1 MTSSSNRWDE
11 SDEFK
16 GEKIYESR
24 EGRLRAIAHII
35 KEYLQVKEI
44 KSDPKTVDDAM
55 APITN
60 MVLNDKEFRKFA
72 LENYKAFIFYD
83 NKDADFHIKK
93 ITDEILTALN
103 KEEEEK
109 ENIDN
114 LDNKEFENKITQL
127 ESSLNK
133 KDKKNNNNM
142 IMGRK
147 TITINEDTHREL
159 VKLGVYGESVD
170 DIIKRLLDF
179 YERHRK

>member
-1 MTSSSNRWDE
+1 MTSNSSIRWDE
-11 SDEFK
+11 VNEFK
-16 GEKIYESR
+16 GGKINESR

-72 LENYKAFIFYD
+72 LENYKTFISYD
-83 NKDADFHIKK
+83 NKDAEFHIKK

-103 KEEEEK
+103 KEEEK

-179 YERHRK
+179 YERNRK

>member
-11 SDEFK
+11 IDEFK
-16 GEKIYESR
+16 GEKIYKTR

-44 KSDPKTVDDAM
+44 QSDPKTLDDAM

-72 LENYKAFIFYD
+72 LENYKTFIFYD
-83 NKDADFHIKK
+83 NKDAEFHIKK
-93 ITDEILTALN
+93 ITDEILKVLN
-103 KEEEEK
+103 KEEEK

-159 VKLGVYGESVD
+159 LKLEVYGESVD

>member
-1 MTSSSNRWDE
+1 MTSSNKWDE

-35 KEYLQVKEI
+35 KEYLQNKEI

-72 LENYKAFIFYD
+72 LENYKTFIYYD
-83 NKDADFHIKK
+83 NKDAEFYIKK

-114 LDNKEFENKITQL
+114 LDNKEFENKITKL

-133 KDKKNNNNM
+133 KDKNNNNM
-142 IMGRK
+142 IMG
-147 TITINEDTHREL
+147 TINILITPSSTTTTLTRPNRMGRTIPSFRIAA
-159 VKLGVYGESVD
+159 V
-170 DIIKRLLDF
+170 
-179 YERHRK
+179 

>member
-1 MTSSSNRWDE
+1 MTSSNRWDE
-11 SDEFK
+11 IDEFK

-60 MVLNDKEFRKFA
+60 MVLTDKEFRKFA
-72 LENYKAFIFYD
+72 LENYKTFIFYD
-83 NKDADFHIKK
+83 NKDAEFHIKK

-103 KEEEEK
+103 KEEEK

-133 KDKKNNNNM
+133 KDKNN
-142 IMGRK
+142 K
-147 TITINEDTHREL
+147 
-159 VKLGVYGESVD
+159 K
-170 DIIKRLLDF
+170 
-179 YERHRK
+179 

>member
-1 MTSSSNRWDE
+1 MTSNNRGDE
-11 SDEFK
+11 IDEFK
-16 GEKIYESR
+16 GEKIYKTR

-44 KSDPKTVDDAM
+44 QSDPKTLDDAM

-72 LENYKAFIFYD
+72 LENYKTFIFYD
-83 NKDADFHIKK
+83 NKDAEFHIKK
-93 ITDEILTALN
+93 ITDEISAALI
-103 KEEEEK
+103 KEEE
-109 ENIDN
+109 NIGS

-159 VKLGVYGESVD
+159 LKLEVYGESVD